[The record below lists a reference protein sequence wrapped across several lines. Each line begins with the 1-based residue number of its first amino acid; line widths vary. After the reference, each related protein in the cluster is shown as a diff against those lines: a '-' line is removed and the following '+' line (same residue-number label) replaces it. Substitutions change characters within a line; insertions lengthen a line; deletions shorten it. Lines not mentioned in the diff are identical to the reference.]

1 MALAPFFRRIGAF
14 LNPRPARWSTV
25 ALLAIVLAYADGAVI
40 TVIKGA
46 TGSIARV
53 QSPFSSWLTD
63 STVLVPVFLLA
74 VLIAFRISHRRIGS
88 ELRSPRRVLAAG
100 LLIGLIGS
108 VAGIAALVA
117 SGGYDYYL
125 QSNELQA
132 TGPTHDHDAGLPGAN
147 GLTGTG
153 AAGTAAPAGAAAGH
167 SHADCEEV
175 CQEIQQTLSGDV
187 QAIGIGGPIILGV
200 NLVLVGWL
208 LAMLGGRLSTTSS
221 ETERT
226 DLAAATSSTTV
237 GGLCHADRATQ
248 CLWARPEER
257 LRTGAALVRWATP
270 SNHDADESGRN
281 NQYDEVAKHA
291 VRTRQ

>member
-1 MALAPFFRRIGAF
+1 MSLASFFRRIGAF

-25 ALLAIVLAYADGAVI
+25 ALLTIVLAYADGAVI

-53 QSPFSSWLTD
+53 QSPFSSWLID

-74 VLIAFRISHRRIGS
+74 VLLAFRIAHRRIGS
-88 ELRSPRRVLAAG
+88 ELRSPKRVLAAG

-153 AAGTAAPAGAAAGH
+153 AAGTAAPTAAAAGH
-167 SHADCEEV
+167 THTDCEEV

-208 LAMLGGRLSTTSS
+208 LAMLGGRLSTTTSTTTTRS
-221 ETERT
+221 
-226 DLAAATSSTTV
+226 DLAAAATSST
-237 GGLCHADRATQ
+237 R
-248 CLWARPEER
+248 
-257 LRTGAALVRWATP
+257 
-270 SNHDADESGRN
+270 
-281 NQYDEVAKHA
+281 
-291 VRTRQ
+291 